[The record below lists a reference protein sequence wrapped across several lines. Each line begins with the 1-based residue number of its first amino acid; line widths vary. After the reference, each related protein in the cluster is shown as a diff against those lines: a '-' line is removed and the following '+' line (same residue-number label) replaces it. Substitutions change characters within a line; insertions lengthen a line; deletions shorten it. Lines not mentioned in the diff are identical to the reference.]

1 MCQFPFAK
9 GMNTIVTGVLLMGN
23 PFKFIDHLEEKVL
36 IGIIGL
42 ELLKTLIVPNPLD
55 VLILTGL
62 IFVFIW
68 CFGDD
73 WR

>member
-1 MCQFPFAK
+1 MLA
-9 GMNTIVTGVLLMGN
+9 GVLQMGS
-23 PFKFIDHLEEKVL
+23 PFKYIKHLEEKVFV
-36 IGIIGL
+36 GIIGL